1 MDGVSKQTKA
11 SSKAAEEAFYGFS
24 DFFKDV
30 DKELA
35 ERRAR
40 RAGALLPAPWF
51 GQSCRGTRLNL
62 WAFGAGRAAGSWQVC
77 WPPHLSTPPGRIEQ
91 CCCTP
96 RVTGSKL
103 ILWALQER
111 LVRPVMLD

>member
-30 DKELA
+30 DRELA

-40 RAGALLPAPWF
+40 RAGALLAASPMQACDPAAPCVHLRLAQ
-51 GQSCRGTRLNL
+51 GQAHLAGVLDTAWTLGRLSS
-62 WAFGAGRAAGSWQVC
+62 AA
-77 WPPHLSTPPGRIEQ
+77 
-91 CCCTP
+91 
-96 RVTGSKL
+96 
-103 ILWALQER
+103 
-111 LVRPVMLD
+111 VRPG

>member
-40 RAGALLPAPWF
+40 RAGGLLPAS
-51 GQSCRGTRLNL
+51 QSRRFCRCSCLNFCGPSKPAKRQAHL
-62 WAFGAGRAAGSWQVC
+62 AGVLGPR
-77 WPPHLSTPPGRIEQ
+77 GRIEQ
-91 CCCTP
+91 CCCTS
-96 RVTGSKL
+96 RVSGSGL
-103 ILWALQER
+103 MLWAVQER
-111 LVRPVMLD
+111 LMMPIMFE